1 MLTNMNFFSTDSH
14 EILSECHMRLSEK
27 SSKLENEITAKL
39 GFLIFYEFYRPGG
52 QEVPNYFPRNCR
64 FEGPG
69 VQRDSQQCQRASFQP
84 DAQPPARAT
93 QLCSAAQPAVRA
105 GSAQLNPSVTLA
117 VRARCG

>member
-69 VQRDSQQCQRASFQP
+69 GTEGFPAVPKGIFSAKCTA
-84 DAQPPARAT
+84 ARARN
-93 QLCSAAQPAVRA
+93 AAVLRCAA
-105 GSAQLNPSVTLA
+105 SC
-117 VRARCG
+117 ARGQRTAEP